1 MKAHELLGVI
11 MVREGILNRDQLAL
25 ALEKQRALR
34 QAGQMQPLGMIVIE
48 LGFASEAQI
57 RHAIRLQKKLAWAP
71 DTAVPLGVKLV
82 SGGVLAPSLLVSLLD
97 EQARTGEPLESL
109 LVERQIV
116 QPVVI
121 AHFRDQ
127 AVE

>member
-11 MVREGILNRDQLAL
+11 LVREGTLQRDQLEAAL
-25 ALEKQRALR
+25 ARQRELR
-34 QAGQMQPLGMIVIE
+34 RSGEMKPLGLVIIE
-48 LGFASEAQI
+48 LGYASEAQI

-82 SGGVLAPSLLVSLLD
+82 NGGVIAPSLLVSLLD
-97 EQARTGEPLESL
+97 EQARTGEALEAL
-109 LVERQIV
+109 LVDRHIV

-121 AHFRDQ
+121 EHFRQ
-127 AVE
+127 AAE